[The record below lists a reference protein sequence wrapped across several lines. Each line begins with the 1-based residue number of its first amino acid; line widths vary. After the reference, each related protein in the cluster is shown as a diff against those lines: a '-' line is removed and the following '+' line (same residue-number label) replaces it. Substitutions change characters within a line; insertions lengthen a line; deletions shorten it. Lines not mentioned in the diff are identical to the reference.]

1 MNLHE
6 SSRRL
11 GSLRAVEL
19 ACFRA
24 LGGRAPGLEP
34 PSCARWAAS
43 ASRAHAWRASIL
55 EELLPVSPGLPGL
68 DELTALP
75 GGLLGEELARCL
87 PDRVE
92 TGAAPAP
99 GAGGLGRPPDD
110 GRRLLGDLC
119 GGLYP
124 HLMAEYVR
132 HLEKCTLAADG
143 AVVRTIGRAVADLE
157 TIRAEGTALRASLS
171 TVAVPGQGSCTG
183 KLDSTVT
190 LTFE

>member
-1 MNLHE
+1 M
-6 SSRRL
+6 
-11 GSLRAVEL
+11 
-19 ACFRA
+19 
-24 LGGRAPGLEP
+24 
-34 PSCARWAAS
+34 
-43 ASRAHAWRASIL
+43 
-55 EELLPVSPGLPGL
+55 SPGLPGL